1 MKRRKRGGGDGG
13 AGHYLPIPYGMAQ
26 SIAFRS
32 LSGAAL
38 KVFIELRC
46 RYNGGNNGAL
56 TLSMDEG
63 ARLLGIS
70 KMTGHRALKELQEKG
85 IVKVKRRDQGSGRGR
100 KSGGK
105 GKRVEVSESIG

>member
-13 AGHYLPIPYGMAQ
+13 AGQYLPIPYGMAQ

-63 ARLLGIS
+63 ARLLGIR
-70 KMTGHRALKELQEKG
+70 KMTVQCALKDRQEK
-85 IVKVKRRDQGSGRGR
+85 DR
-100 KSGGK
+100 KSVGK
-105 GKRVEVSESIG
+105 GKSEQVRVEFRVAKILKKK

>member
-1 MKRRKRGGGDGG
+1 
-13 AGHYLPIPYGMAQ
+13 MAQ

-70 KMTGHRALKELQEKG
+70 KMTVHRALKELQEKG
-85 IVKVKRRDQGSGRGR
+85 LVKMTRRGQWYGRVATTWATTDVSLDGIPPTRDWQIGR
-100 KSGGK
+100 ASC
-105 GKRVEVSESIG
+105 RERRCPSV

>member
-1 MKRRKRGGGDGG
+1 
-13 AGHYLPIPYGMAQ
+13 MAQ

-70 KMTGHRALKELQEKG
+70 KMTVHRALKELQEKG
-85 IVKVKRRDQGSGRGR
+85 LVKMTRRGQWYGRVATTWATTDVR
-100 KSGGK
+100 
-105 GKRVEVSESIG
+105 SEEQTSELQSLMSISY